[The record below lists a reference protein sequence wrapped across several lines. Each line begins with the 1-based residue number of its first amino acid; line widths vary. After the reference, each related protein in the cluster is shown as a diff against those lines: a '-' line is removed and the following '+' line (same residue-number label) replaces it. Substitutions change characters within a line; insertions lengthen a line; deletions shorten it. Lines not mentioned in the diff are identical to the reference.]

1 MIRENNS
8 IIDFIDKNKDT
19 GLLPDFFNKCY
30 EKLKDLNKLEEK
42 FTIGVVFLIV
52 VHLIFSKEN
61 INSLE
66 VGPISI
72 KDVSIVPIAI
82 PVLLTYILFN
92 LYVINK
98 QKKEVINALRI
109 YSYIFFRQ
117 EYTSEHLKENRLN
130 KITRLFLPYTFST
143 EVSSILED
151 KPNAFTSL
159 IGFILLL
166 PLMLIGLLPY
176 YFLLRMLMTVY
187 NEYYCMNLGFYSFWI
202 SIWLFLIMI
211 FYLITTAISE
221 NKKDKD
227 FIKNNLN

>member
-30 EKLKDLNKLEEK
+30 EKLKDLNKIEEK
-42 FTIGVVFLIV
+42 FSIGVVFLIV

-72 KDVSIVPIAI
+72 KDVSIVPITI

-98 QKKEVINALRI
+98 QKKDVINALRI

-117 EYTSEHLKENRLN
+117 EY
-130 KITRLFLPYTFST
+130 TRLFLPYTFST

-176 YFLLRMLMTVY
+176 YFLLRMLMAVY
-187 NEYYCMNLGFYSFWI
+187 NEYYFTNLGFYSFWI

-227 FIKNNLN
+227 FIKNNLK

>member
-98 QKKEVINALRI
+98 QNKT
-109 YSYIFFRQ
+109 
-117 EYTSEHLKENRLN
+117 TSK
-130 KITRLFLPYTFST
+130 
-143 EVSSILED
+143 
-151 KPNAFTSL
+151 
-159 IGFILLL
+159 
-166 PLMLIGLLPY
+166 
-176 YFLLRMLMTVY
+176 
-187 NEYYCMNLGFYSFWI
+187 
-202 SIWLFLIMI
+202 
-211 FYLITTAISE
+211 
-221 NKKDKD
+221 
-227 FIKNNLN
+227 

>member
-30 EKLKDLNKLEEK
+30 EKLKDLNKIEEK
-42 FTIGVVFLIV
+42 FSIGVVFLIV

-72 KDVSIVPIAI
+72 KDVSIVPITI

-98 QKKEVINALRI
+98 QKKDVIALRI

-176 YFLLRMLMTVY
+176 YFLLRMLMAVY
-187 NEYYCMNLGFYSFWI
+187 NEYYFTNLGFYSFWI

-227 FIKNNLN
+227 FIKNNLK